1 MNKTLITLACLSAFA
16 LAQTASAQSAT
27 VSNGKATISKSTGK
41 TSKAKKK
48 PTRKKTAAKKPAA
61 AAAQTNT
68 DDIQQ
73 IKGRISGE
81 QTADYP
87 LNLQEG
93 QTLTVK
99 LTTPH
104 TSTHYLLM
112 PPEGDEVLHNSA
124 LDGAEYKGTTKQGG
138 KYRVQVYM
146 LQSAAKR
153 GETAP
158 YNLTITTGKAAAK
171 AATVVPPPADNRN
184 IDGHISGSETREYP
198 VNIKQGQ
205 AVNVLLSSANKN
217 THFNLLPPKGEEAVH
232 NGTVSGNQYTGV
244 AKHSGEYRVRVYLL
258 DAAAKRNETAK
269 YNLKISTGQ

>member
-16 LAQTASAQSAT
+16 LAQTATAQSAT

-48 PTRKKTAAKKPAA
+48 TTRKKTSAKKPA

-68 DDIQQ
+68 DDVQQ

-99 LTTPH
+99 LSTPH

-112 PPEGDEVLHNSA
+112 PPAGEEVLHNSA
-124 LDGAEYKGTTKQGG
+124 LDGNQYQGVTKQNG

-146 LQSAAKR
+146 LQSAAKNQ
-153 GETAP
+153 ETAP
-158 YNLTITTGKAAAK
+158 DDLTITTSKPAPKTSAP
-171 AATVVPPPADNRN
+171 VPPP
-184 IDGHISGSETREYP
+184 
-198 VNIKQGQ
+198 
-205 AVNVLLSSANKN
+205 
-217 THFNLLPPKGEEAVH
+217 
-232 NGTVSGNQYTGV
+232 
-244 AKHSGEYRVRVYLL
+244 
-258 DAAAKRNETAK
+258 
-269 YNLKISTGQ
+269 

>member
-16 LAQTASAQSAT
+16 LAQTATAQSAT
-27 VSNGKATISKSTGK
+27 VSNGKATISKTTGK
-41 TSKAKKK
+41 TNKAKKK
-48 PTRKKTAAKKPAA
+48 TTRQKTSAKKPAA

-112 PPEGDEVLHNSA
+112 PPAGEEVLHNSA
-124 LDGAEYKGTTKQGG
+124 LDGNQYQGVTKQ
-138 KYRVQVYM
+138 
-146 LQSAAKR
+146 
-153 GETAP
+153 
-158 YNLTITTGKAAAK
+158 
-171 AATVVPPPADNRN
+171 
-184 IDGHISGSETREYP
+184 
-198 VNIKQGQ
+198 
-205 AVNVLLSSANKN
+205 
-217 THFNLLPPKGEEAVH
+217 
-232 NGTVSGNQYTGV
+232 
-244 AKHSGEYRVRVYLL
+244 SGEYRVRVYLL
-258 DAAAKRNETAK
+258 NAAAKRGETAK

>member
-16 LAQTASAQSAT
+16 LAQTATAQSAT
-27 VSNGKATISKSTGK
+27 VSNGKATISNSTGK

-48 PTRKKTAAKKPAA
+48 TTRKKTSAKKPA

-68 DDIQQ
+68 DDVQQ

-99 LTTPH
+99 LSTPH

-112 PPEGDEVLHNSA
+112 PPAGEEVLHNSA
-124 LDGAEYKGTTKQGG
+124 LDGNQYQGVTKQNG

-146 LQSAAKR
+146 LQSAAKNQ
-153 GETAP
+153 ETAP
-158 YNLTITTGKAAAK
+158 YDLTITTSKPAPKTSAP
-171 AATVVPPPADNRN
+171 VPPPADNR
-184 IDGHISGSETREYP
+184 DISGSITGDQTSEYP
-198 VNIKQGQ
+198 LSIKQGQ
-205 AVNVLLSSANKN
+205 AMNITLTSANKDA
-217 THFNLLPPKGEEAVH
+217 HFNLLPPKGEDAVH
-232 NGTVSGNQYTGV
+232 NGTVSGDQYTGV
-244 AKHSGEYRVRVYLL
+244 AKQSGEYRVRVYLL
-258 DAAAKRNETAK
+258 NAAAKRGETAK
-269 YNLKISTGQ
+269 YNLKFSTGQ

>member
-16 LAQTASAQSAT
+16 LAQTATAQSAT

-48 PTRKKTAAKKPAA
+48 TTRKKTSAKKPA

-68 DDIQQ
+68 DDVQQ

-99 LTTPH
+99 L
-104 TSTHYLLM
+104 M
-112 PPEGDEVLHNSA
+112 PPAGEEVLHNSA
-124 LDGAEYKGTTKQGG
+124 LDGNQYKGVTKQNG

-146 LQSAAKR
+146 LQSAAKNQ
-153 GETAP
+153 ETAP
-158 YNLTITTGKAAAK
+158 YDLTITTSKPAPKTSAP
-171 AATVVPPPADNRN
+171 VPPPADNR
-184 IDGHISGSETREYP
+184 DISGSITGDQTSEYP
-198 VNIKQGQ
+198 LSIKQGQ
-205 AVNVLLSSANKN
+205 AMNITLTSANKDA
-217 THFNLLPPKGEEAVH
+217 HFNLLPPKGEDAVH
-232 NGTVSGNQYTGV
+232 NGTVSGDQYTGV
-244 AKHSGEYRVRVYLL
+244 AKQSGEYRVRVYLL
-258 DAAAKRNETAK
+258 NAAAKRGETAK

>member
-16 LAQTASAQSAT
+16 LAQTASAQTAT
-27 VSNGKATISKSTGK
+27 VSDGKATISK

-48 PTRKKTAAKKPAA
+48 TTRKKTSAKKPA

-68 DDIQQ
+68 DDVQQ

-99 LTTPH
+99 LSTPH
-104 TSTHYLLM
+104 ASTHYLLM
-112 PPEGDEVLHNSA
+112 PPAGEEVLHNSA
-124 LDGAEYKGTTKQGG
+124 LDGNQYKGVTKQNG

-146 LQSAAKR
+146 LQSAAKNH
-153 GETAP
+153 ETAP
-158 YNLTITTGKAAAK
+158 YDLTITTSKPVLKAAPA
-171 AATVVPPPADNRN
+171 VPPPADNR
-184 IDGHISGSETREYP
+184 DISGSITGDQTSEYP
-198 VNIKQGQ
+198 LSIKQGQ
-205 AVNVLLSSANKN
+205 AMNITLTSANKN
-217 THFNLLPPKGEEAVH
+217 AHFNLLPPKGEDAVH
-232 NGTVSGNQYTGV
+232 NGTVSGDQYTGV
-244 AKHSGEYRVRVYLL
+244 AKQSGEYRVRVYLL
-258 DAAAKRNETAK
+258 NAAAKRGETAK

>member
-16 LAQTASAQSAT
+16 LAQTATAQSAT

-48 PTRKKTAAKKPAA
+48 TTRKKTSAKKPA

-68 DDIQQ
+68 D
-73 IKGRISGE
+73 E

-99 LTTPH
+99 LSTPH

-112 PPEGDEVLHNSA
+112 PPAGEEVLHNSA
-124 LDGAEYKGTTKQGG
+124 LDGNQYQGVTKQNG

-146 LQSAAKR
+146 LQSAAKNQ
-153 GETAP
+153 ETAP
-158 YNLTITTGKAAAK
+158 YDLTITTSKPAPKTSAP
-171 AATVVPPPADNRN
+171 VPPPADNR
-184 IDGHISGSETREYP
+184 DISGSITGDQTSEYP
-198 VNIKQGQ
+198 LSIKQGQ
-205 AVNVLLSSANKN
+205 AMNITLTSANKDA
-217 THFNLLPPKGEEAVH
+217 HFNLLPPKGEDAVH
-232 NGTVSGNQYTGV
+232 NGTVSGDQYTGV
-244 AKHSGEYRVRVYLL
+244 AKQSGEYRVRVYLL
-258 DAAAKRNETAK
+258 NAAAKRGETAK

>member
-16 LAQTASAQSAT
+16 LAQTATAQSAT

-48 PTRKKTAAKKPAA
+48 TTRKKTSAKKPAA

-68 DDIQQ
+68 DDVQQ

-112 PPEGDEVLHNSA
+112 PPAGEEVLHNSA
-124 LDGAEYKGTTKQGG
+124 LDGNQYQGVTKQNG

-146 LQSAAKR
+146 LQSAAKNH
-153 GETAP
+153 ETAP
-158 YNLTITTGKAAAK
+158 YDLTITTSKPAPKADPAM
-171 AATVVPPPADNRN
+171 PPPADNR
-184 IDGHISGSETREYP
+184 DISGSITGEQSSEYP
-198 VNIKQGQ
+198 LSIKQGQ
-205 AVNVLLSSANKN
+205 AMNITLTSANKN
-217 THFNLLPPKGEEAVH
+217 AHFNLLPPKGEDAVH
-232 NGTVSGNQYTGV
+232 NGTVSGDQYTGV
-244 AKHSGEYRVRVYLL
+244 AKQSGEYRVRVYLL
-258 DAAAKRNETAK
+258 NAAAKRGETAK
-269 YNLKISTGQ
+269 YHLKISTGQ

>member
-1 MNKTLITLACLSAFA
+1 MNKTLIALACLAAFTLTEPA
-16 LAQTASAQSAT
+16 LAQAT
-27 VSNGKATISKSTGK
+27 ISSGKATISRAKG
-41 TSKAKKK
+41 AKKTVCK
-48 PTRKKTAAKKPAA
+48 KAVAKKTAA
-61 AAAQTNT
+61 AAAQNNT
-68 DDIQQ
+68 DDVQHIE
-73 IKGRISGE
+73 GRISGE

-87 LNLQEG
+87 LNLQPG
-93 QTLTVK
+93 QSLTVK

-138 KYRVQVYM
+138 KYRAQVYM

>member
-1 MNKTLITLACLSAFA
+1 MNKTLIALACLAAFTLTEPA
-16 LAQTASAQSAT
+16 LAQAT
-27 VSNGKATISKSTGK
+27 ISSGKATISRAKG
-41 TSKAKKK
+41 AKK
-48 PTRKKTAAKKPAA
+48 TVRKKAVAKKPAA
-61 AAAQTNT
+61 AAAQNNT
-68 DDIQQ
+68 DDVQHIE
-73 IKGRISGE
+73 GRISGE

-87 LNLQEG
+87 LNLQPG
-93 QTLTVK
+93 QSLTVK

-217 THFNLLPPKGEEAVH
+217 THLWILY
-232 NGTVSGNQYTGV
+232 Q
-244 AKHSGEYRVRVYLL
+244 
-258 DAAAKRNETAK
+258 
-269 YNLKISTGQ
+269 

>member
-16 LAQTASAQSAT
+16 LAQTASAQTAT
-27 VSNGKATISKSTGK
+27 VSDGKATISK

-48 PTRKKTAAKKPAA
+48 TTRKKTSAKKPAA
-61 AAAQTNT
+61 AAQTIT
-68 DDIQQ
+68 DDVQQ

-99 LTTPH
+99 LSTPH

-112 PPEGDEVLHNSA
+112 PPAGEEVLHNSA
-124 LDGAEYKGTTKQGG
+124 LDGNQYQGVTKQNG

-146 LQSAAKR
+146 LQSAAKNQ
-153 GETAP
+153 ETAP
-158 YNLTITTGKAAAK
+158 YDLTITTSKPAPKTSAP
-171 AATVVPPPADNRN
+171 VPPPADNR
-184 IDGHISGSETREYP
+184 DISGSITGDQTSEYP
-198 VNIKQGQ
+198 LSIKQGQ
-205 AVNVLLSSANKN
+205 AMNITLTSANKDA
-217 THFNLLPPKGEEAVH
+217 HFNLLPPKGEDAVH
-232 NGTVSGNQYTGV
+232 NGTVSGDQYTGV
-244 AKHSGEYRVRVYLL
+244 AKQSGEYRVRVYLL
-258 DAAAKRNETAK
+258 NAAAKRGETAK